1 MDISIS
7 SLGAIMKNTTMNI
20 LVLPFRIHPHAFLLG
35 MYLGDEMLGHGICIF
50 SNLVDNVNVL

>member
-7 SLGAIMKNTTMNI
+7 SLGTIMKNTTMNM
-20 LVLPFRIHPHAFLLG
+20 PFRIHTHAFLLG

-50 SNLVDNVNVL
+50 TTLVDNVNVL